1 MYEYVEREVELLH
14 QPGLG
19 QDVGEVGHQ
28 VHLPLAVDLL
38 EHRRHRHV
46 GQAVA
51 ECQTLEILIE
61 FSKGPK
67 RGPKKPPKR
76 VSLEFFYELCG
87 LNENP
92 ISEYHFFNPKPHQE
106 KTINVKK

>member
-51 ECQTLEILIE
+51 ECQTLEHFQRLI
-61 FSKGPK
+61 
-67 RGPKKPPKR
+67 KR
-76 VSLEFFYELCG
+76 VIKSPQKG
-87 LNENP
+87 THLNSFMN
-92 ISEYHFFNPKPHQE
+92 Y
-106 KTINVKK
+106 VD